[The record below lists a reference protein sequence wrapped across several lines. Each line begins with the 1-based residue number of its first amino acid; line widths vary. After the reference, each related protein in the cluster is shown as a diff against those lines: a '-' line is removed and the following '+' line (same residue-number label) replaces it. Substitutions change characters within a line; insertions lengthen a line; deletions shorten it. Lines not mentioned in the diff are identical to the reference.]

1 MGVHAFEIFLPDSD
15 YEDTFQDLSKMRP
28 NRRHSSTSSAGNAKP
43 DNKEPLGKL
52 VFKQDDLNSLKCLVA
67 AGMTR
72 RRVEC
77 EPAPPT
83 PNGKGNG
90 RNAPKTTFTLNDGS
104 AKLTDPFAIAWFLG
118 VYDNKASKTQDKFGA
133 FMMQWKSFAS
143 TEIKPFLT
151 ALLREGHMKRRDFD
165 HANNV
170 RKIRLMTS
178 LDTLNQTLMKSRFLT
193 GNNKPAIADVIL
205 CVDLLPL
212 FDKEWAPTDGLN
224 VYLKDIL
231 TKDYK
236 FIKEWFR
243 LVTSSKAFSTAL
255 LQFKVN
261 LTTNTTVTKKP
272 RKKSTTSQSEVTS
285 KGDGVD
291 GNAAAKGKGRKYRVS
306 STESANEIKSERV
319 DMSGLAKRPLKILC
333 LHGYRQNDITF
344 REKLGAFRKMVGKY
358 CEFTFVTAPHPV
370 LPMGHEDINQD
381 QRGWWFSRENDYFKA
396 DDATDCDKGF
406 ESSLGMIERTF
417 QLHGPFDGI
426 FAFSQGAA
434 LASLMC
440 LMKERKELAPAI
452 DFKFT
457 ILSHPG
463 GHFVPAKVQQ
473 KQSYFRFLHKVA
485 QLRPEQPEAEED
497 KKEVAKEEATEGGS
511 GDAKPEDDEKKTAQ
525 GTDLKADVPP
535 PEKEGETSSTSTDEN
550 QNKEKIKTEVSASSE
565 APQQV
570 AA

>member
-1 MGVHAFEIFLPDSD
+1 MG
-15 YEDTFQDLSKMRP
+15 
-28 NRRHSSTSSAGNAKP
+28 
-43 DNKEPLGKL
+43 
-52 VFKQDDLNSLKCLVA
+52 
-67 AGMTR
+67 
-72 RRVEC
+72 
-77 EPAPPT
+77 
-83 PNGKGNG
+83 
-90 RNAPKTTFTLNDGS
+90 
-104 AKLTDPFAIAWFLG
+104 
-118 VYDNKASKTQDKFGA
+118 
-133 FMMQWKSFAS
+133 
-143 TEIKPFLT
+143 
-151 ALLREGHMKRRDFD
+151 
-165 HANNV
+165 
-170 RKIRLMTS
+170 
-178 LDTLNQTLMKSRFLT
+178 
-193 GNNKPAIADVIL
+193 GNNKPTIADVIL

-212 FDKEWAPTDGLN
+212 FDKEWAPADGFN

-243 LVTSSKAFSTAL
+243 LVTTSKAFSTAL

-452 DFKFT
+452 DFKFAIMVASFKSLSSKHAKWYGPEAMRVTLPTLHVIGAEDRVIKKQLSEELLPLFEGAT

-463 GHFVPAKVQQ
+463 GHFVPARVHQ

-485 QLRPEQPEAEED
+485 
-497 KKEVAKEEATEGGS
+497 ATEGGS
-511 GDAKPEDDEKKTAQ
+511 GDAKPEEEMKTAQ
-525 GTDLKADVPP
+525 GTDLKTDIPP
-535 PEKEGETSSTSTDEN
+535 PENQGETSSTPTDEN
-550 QNKEKIKTEVSASSE
+550 QNKEKIKTEVSSSSE